1 VYCSANPYIYWASIC
16 YMYDIVIMLDVIII
30 LYQMSIEQFSLL
42 MLMYKHT
49 MKHIKN
55 AITCNIH
62 LNI

>member
-1 VYCSANPYIYWASIC
+1 
-16 YMYDIVIMLDVIII
+16 MYDIVIMLDVIII

-49 MKHIKN
+49 MKHIKD